1 MNIKEIKERVE
12 SLRAYIGRVM
22 DDYTNGIDY
31 LYNMKEAMADII
43 GDCSELFDDMWFN
56 YYKIITEG

>member
-56 YYKIITEG
+56 DYKIITEG